1 MAPPVSVTPPSSGG
15 RRRFRPTLGPTIV
28 SVIVIAVLLALGA
41 WQLQRMT
48 WKQGLIDALEAR
60 RGMAPVELPATIAN
74 PEDWRYRNVTVTGTF
89 RHEDEIHIIAYSA
102 ASKQGYQVVTPMVR
116 ADGSTVL
123 VNRGWVPEEQR
134 DGATRPEGQVTGVVT
149 VTGMARPG
157 WPQNFFVPDNSP
169 ETNPWFWGALPA
181 MAKAAH
187 APDALPVFV
196 EADKTP
202 NPGGLP
208 IGGQSVI
215 NLRNDHLEY
224 AITWFALSIGIFVIY
239 FLYHFR
245 PEDEPKA

>member
-1 MAPPVSVTPPSSGG
+1 MAPTASANPG
-15 RRRFRPTLGPTIV
+15 RRRFRPTLWPTIV
-28 SVIVIAVLLALGA
+28 TLVVLASLLALGT
-41 WQLQRMT
+41 WQLQRRE
-48 WKQGLIDALEAR
+48 WKQGLIDALEAHR
-60 RGMAPVELPATIAN
+60 ALPPVELPTTIED
-74 PEDWRYRNVTVTGTF
+74 PEAWRYRNVTVTGTF
-89 RHEDEIHIIAYSA
+89 RHADEIHIIAYSA
-102 ASKQGYQVVTPMVR
+102 ASKQGYQIVTPMVR

-123 VNRGWVPEEQR
+123 VNRGWIPTENREPE
-134 DGATRPEGQVTGVVT
+134 TRPESLVAGVVT

-169 ETNPWFWGALPA
+169 ETNTWFWGDLPA

-187 APDALPVFV
+187 APDALPLFV

-208 IGGQSVI
+208 IGGQSVV

-224 AITWFALSIGIFVIY
+224 AITWYALAVGIFTVY

-245 PEDEPKA
+245 PEDAPKA